1 MNTISQSC
9 ADRLLEEFEEA
20 AYVDLGVYNM
30 SRGIAAVLRHI
41 AATESGYGDEESFYG
56 VRTQTLEDMAD
67 KLDPQ
72 TKEPN

>member
-1 MNTISQSC
+1 MNTISQTR

-20 AYVDLGVYNM
+20 AYVDLGVYNI
-30 SRGIAAVLRHI
+30 SRGIAALLRHI
-41 AATESGYGDEESFYG
+41 AATESGYGNEESFCA

-72 TKEPN
+72 TEEPN

>member
-1 MNTISQSC
+1 MNTISQTR

-20 AYVDLGVYNM
+20 AYIDLGKYDI

-41 AATESGYGDEESFYG
+41 AATESCYGDEESFYA
-56 VRTQTLEDMAD
+56 VRTHTLEDMAD

-72 TKEPN
+72 TEEPN